1 MTADISGEIRDLF
14 FRVTK
19 GMKSRIV
26 FDAKVGGISRG
37 MVETNGRL
45 ELKYLA
51 GGIEID
57 KSYAVSEG
65 IMYPPD
71 IDWFG
76 RHVKQAVQQTLV
88 KAVAWPKHQ
97 LV

>member
-1 MTADISGEIRDLF
+1 MTADVRGKIWGLF
-14 FRVTK
+14 FRVIK

-57 KSYAVSEG
+57 KSYAVSED

-76 RHVKQAVQQTLV
+76 RHFK
-88 KAVAWPKHQ
+88 
-97 LV
+97 